1 MLLTM
6 IVSAIQESCIHF
18 YWLFDQSFGQLLDI
32 TPKNFIFTRT
42 FNSEF
47 SYIEA
52 WFSDQNSKR
61 LEVETVTIARNVLI
75 MLSNQPQMHL
85 KLLQNK

>member
-32 TPKNFIFTRT
+32 TPKNFIFTKT